1 MLLNEN
7 KLDEMSKIMEG
18 FHTYV
23 PPTLAGEGELSLPNG
38 ATLTFDDTSFFEFC
52 LVVTS

>member
-7 KLDEMSKIMEG
+7 MLDEMNKIMEG
-18 FHTYV
+18 FHMYV
-23 PPTLAGEGELSLPNG
+23 PTLAGEGELSLPNG

-52 LVVTS
+52 SVVTS